1 MPLSPAL
8 IFDHF
13 NGYQRT
19 AALRAAVEL
28 DLFTRIARGNNTAA
42 ALAADAHT
50 SERGIRILADA
61 MVVLGMAEKSGDR
74 YQLTEDGAAFLN
86 RDSPMFIGD
95 ALNFLNAPIMVEA
108 FDQLSQAVRQ
118 GGTALKGDPAN
129 APDSEYW
136 VAFAR
141 NMGKLQTGGAHGLA
155 ELLLPKPDGGMKV
168 LDIAAGHGQF
178 GIAMAQRNP
187 QAQVYSL
194 DWPRVLDV
202 AKENAAAGG
211 VADRMHWLE
220 GSAFE
225 LDWGTGYDWVLM
237 PNFLHHF
244 DRATCVALLRR
255 AKQALAPEGELAIL
269 EFVVD
274 NDRVH
279 PPQSALFAMIMLA
292 TTESGDAYSS
302 NEYESML
309 HEAGFEETELHPLP
323 PGFQRAIIAS

>member
-8 IFDHF
+8 IFDLF

-19 AALRAAVEL
+19 AAVRAAVEL
-28 DLFTRIARGNNTAA
+28 DLFTRVARGHDSAA
-42 ALAADAHT
+42 ALARDAQA
-50 SERGIRILADA
+50 SERGLRILADA
-61 MVVLGMAEKSGDR
+61 MAVMGLLEKNEDR
-74 YQLTEDGAAFLN
+74 YKLTEDSAAFLN
-86 RDSPMFIGD
+86 RESPMFIGD
-95 ALNFLNAPIMVEA
+95 ALNFLNAPIMTEA
-108 FDQLSQAVRQ
+108 FGQLAQAARQ

-129 APDSEYW
+129 APNSEYW

-141 NMGKLQTGGAHGLA
+141 HMGRLQTGGAHGLA
-155 ELLLPKPDGGMKV
+155 ELLVPKPDGAMKV

-187 QAQVYSL
+187 QAEVYAL
-194 DWPRVLDV
+194 DWARVLDV
-202 AKENAAAGG
+202 AKENAASAGVDG
-211 VADRMHWLE
+211 RMHWLE

-225 LDWGTGYDWVLM
+225 LDWGSGYDWVLM

-255 AKQALAPEGELAIL
+255 AKQALAPGGELAIL

-274 NDRVH
+274 SDRVH

-292 TTESGDAYSS
+292 TTESGDAYTSD
-302 NEYESML
+302 EYESML